1 MLTDNELYME
11 DIKYVADLRLPWEK
25 LHNAEILITGSTGL
39 IGSFLVDLIMY
50 RNQAYAM
57 NCRIFAIGRDE
68 ARAKRRFAYCYGD
81 SNFSFLS
88 HDVQRPLRLPESEK
102 ITYVLHLASN
112 THPLQYSGDPIGT
125 IMTNVVGTQNM
136 LDIAAACQTK
146 RVLLASSNEIYGE
159 NRGDVEF
166 FDEEYCGYIDSNTLR
181 AGYPESKRCAEALCQ
196 AYIRSKGVDAVVA
209 RLTRTYGPTMLT
221 TDSKALS
228 QFLKKGI
235 SGEDVVLKS
244 NGEQFYSYCYVS
256 DAVSGLLSVL
266 LLGRKGMAYN
276 IADEKSDIRL
286 KELAGLIAEY
296 NGKNVIYELPD
307 KTEAAGYSTA
317 VKARLNGKLLKQLGW
332 EMRYDIKAGVRR
344 TLDILGRENGTKQ
357 KRCCY

>member
-11 DIKYVADLRLPWEK
+11 DIKYVADLHLPWEK
-25 LHNAEILITGSTGL
+25 LYNAEILISGSTGL

-50 RNQAYAM
+50 RNWAYAM
-57 NCRIFAIGRDE
+57 NCKIFAMGRNE
-68 ARAKRRFAYCYGD
+68 TRAKKRFSYCYED
-81 SNFSFLS
+81 NNFSFLS
-88 HDVQRPLRLPESEK
+88 HDIQKPLRLPECGA

-125 IMTNVVGTQNM
+125 IMTNIAGTRNM
-136 LDIAAACQTK
+136 LDIAAMYSAK
-146 RVLLASSNEIYGE
+146 RVLLASSNEIYGQ

-196 AYIRSKGVDAVVA
+196 AYIQSRGVDAVIA
-209 RLTRTYGPTMLT
+209 RLTRTYGPTMLL

-235 SGEDVVLKS
+235 SGDDIVLKS
-244 NGEQFYSYCYVS
+244 NGEQLYSYCYVS
-256 DAVSGLLSVL
+256 DAVSGLLRVL

-286 KELAGLIAEY
+286 KELAALIAEY
-296 NGKNVIYELPD
+296 NGKDVIYELPD
-307 KTEAAGYSTA
+307 KMEAAGYSTA
-317 VKARLNGKLLKQLGW
+317 IKARLNGNLLKKLGR
-332 EMRYDIKAGVRR
+332 EMHYDIKAGVRR
-344 TLDILGRENGTKQ
+344 TLDILGREMA
-357 KRCCY
+357 